1 MKRMDMTG
9 LIEKYSKKYRE
20 AEKKEKSRILDE
32 FIGVADYNRSYAS
45 LILRRGY
52 SKKNERSNFTKR
64 RGRKKKYD
72 FEVLRKLV
80 EIWEILDFPCGKR
93 FKAIIEE
100 AIENLSKNGHL
111 SLTEEIKQK
120 LLEISSSTMDRL
132 LRSERKKMEL
142 KGRSHTKPGTLLKK
156 HISDMHHLPV
166 LIHPNP

>member
-1 MKRMDMTG
+1 MKGISTLIFIIG
-9 LIEKYSKKYRE
+9 LKIHRYISNQVE
-20 AEKKEKSRILDE
+20 I
-32 FIGVADYNRSYAS
+32 
-45 LILRRGY
+45 RRLNSCSTVSSCIDLSGY
-52 SKKNERSNFTKR
+52 SKKNKRSKFTKR

-72 FEVLRKLV
+72 LEVLRKLV

-100 AIENLSKNGHL
+100 AIENLIKNGHL
-111 SLTEEIKQK
+111 SLREEVKQK